1 MGRAR
6 RHQPKRLA
14 DKLKE
19 IRISLDLS
27 QTQMAEKLSNAN
39 PAPRRGHIAEFESGN
54 RQPSL
59 SVLLHYSR
67 LAGVHMEVLIDDELD
82 LPKRML
88 VAVKKRR

>member
-6 RHQPKRLA
+6 RHQPKQLA

-19 IRISLDLS
+19 IRLRLDLS
-27 QTQMAEKLSNAN
+27 QTQMAKKLSNAN

-59 SVLLHYSR
+59 SVLLQYSR
-67 LAGVHMEVLIDDELD
+67 LSGVHMEVLVDDELD
-82 LPKRML
+82 LPKR
-88 VAVKKRR
+88 KKISASSK

>member
-6 RHQPKRLA
+6 RHQPKYLA
-14 DKLKE
+14 DKLKQ
-19 IRISLDLS
+19 IRVTLELS
-27 QTQMAEKLSNAN
+27 QTQMAEKLSHAD

-67 LAGVHMEVLIDDELD
+67 LAGIHMEVLVDDDMD
-82 LPKRML
+82 LPKRL
-88 VAVKKRR
+88 AGKTKR

>member
-6 RHQPKRLA
+6 RHQPERLA

-19 IRISLDLS
+19 IRIRLDLS

-67 LAGVHMEVLIDDELD
+67 LAGVHMEVLVDDELD
-82 LPKRML
+82 LPTTRKR
-88 VAVKKRR
+88 VTH

>member
-6 RHQPKRLA
+6 RHQPERLA

-19 IRISLDLS
+19 IREKFNLS
-27 QTQMAEKLSNAN
+27 QTQMAEKLSSAK

-67 LAGVHMEVLIDDELD
+67 LAGIHMEVLVDDEME
-82 LPKRML
+82 LPARL
-88 VAVKKRR
+88 ARHR